1 MGNLAEDQSNIIKP
15 GKEGPYLVIWDQ
27 EDYLAEAY
35 RKWRDHS
42 LSTDVKKLIENF
54 YLPH

>member
-15 GKEGPYLVIWDQ
+15 GKEGPYLVIWGQ
-27 EDYLAEAY
+27 EDYLAEGY
-35 RKWRDHS
+35 RKRRDHS